1 MPQHYNPMRPQRHVG
16 WQATKNDGLPHG
28 PALPGP
34 YDKATTA
41 RLTGFSPNGI
51 SVNSGAGRAAGGDQ
65 PLAIQLEPDG

>member
-1 MPQHYNPMRPQRHVG
+1 M
-16 WQATKNDGLPHG
+16 A
-28 PALPGP
+28 AP
-34 YDKATTA
+34 YGKATTA